1 MLRSRMEESSGLG
14 KTGHRD
20 LRESLDCG
28 LEEVDVGVG
37 VSGIGR

>member
-28 LEEVDVGVG
+28 LVKVDVGEGVG
-37 VSGIGR
+37 GSER